1 MKSSLLATL
10 LLCFFINI
18 CSEWYFVDYWY
29 IMVILNINDWGVIM
43 ARTIDNKY
51 ENMFR
56 WMSNKLRIQD
66 RFNRNN
72 QSHVKYPR
80 GAIYACYFGENIGH
94 EKSRLEARP
103 CVIVS
108 NNRINYRAT
117 NIVVIPLTKEIK
129 YKDDKTKTEL
139 KYEWHYVLKKSKYNK
154 LNYDS
159 AVQCEDIR
167 SVSKARMGRY
177 ICKIDV
183 DDMDEIRKRIKKALQ
198 I

>member
-1 MKSSLLATL
+1 MTRK
-10 LLCFFINI
+10 
-18 CSEWYFVDYWY
+18 
-29 IMVILNINDWGVIM
+29 
-43 ARTIDNKY
+43 IDNKY

-72 QSHVKYPR
+72 QNSVKYPR

-103 CVIVS
+103 CVVVS
-108 NNRINYRAT
+108 NNRINYNAT
-117 NIVVIPLTKEIK
+117 NIVVIPLTKEVK
-129 YKDDKTKTEL
+129 YKDDNKKIEL

-167 SVSKARMGRY
+167 SVSKARMGKY
-177 ICKIDV
+177 ICKID
-183 DDMDEIRKRIKKALQ
+183 DTDMDEIKKRIRKALQ

>member
-1 MKSSLLATL
+1 MEYNT
-10 LLCFFINI
+10 
-18 CSEWYFVDYWY
+18 
-29 IMVILNINDWGVIM
+29 NDWWYNM
-43 ARTIDNKY
+43 ARNKNNKY

-72 QSHVKYPR
+72 QIHVKYPR
-80 GAIYACYFGENIGH
+80 GAIYACYLGENIGH

-103 CVIVS
+103 CLIVS
-108 NNRINYRAT
+108 NNRINYNAT
-117 NIVVIPLTKEIK
+117 NIIVIPLTKEIK
-129 YKDDKTKTEL
+129 YKNDETKTEL

-159 AVQCEDIR
+159 AVQREDIR

-177 ICKIDV
+177 ICKINV
-183 DDMDEIRKRIKKALQ
+183 DDMDEIRKRIKKTLQ

>member
-1 MKSSLLATL
+1 MPPRIT
-10 LLCFFINI
+10 
-18 CSEWYFVDYWY
+18 
-29 IMVILNINDWGVIM
+29 
-43 ARTIDNKY
+43 NKY

-66 RFNRNN
+66 KFNRNS
-72 QSHVKYPR
+72 QAHVKYPR

-108 NNRINYRAT
+108 NNRINYNAT

-129 YKDDKTKTEL
+129 YKTPTSVEL
-139 KYEWHYVLKKSKYNK
+139 KYEWHYVLRKSKYPS
-154 LNYDS
+154 LNFDS

-167 SVSKARMGRY
+167 CVSKARMGSF
-177 ICKIDV
+177 ICKIDNT
-183 DDMDEIRKRIKKALQ
+183 DLDEIKKRLKKALH